1 MCLHLQNGLTVLHH
15 AAMSGSVE
23 LVTWLVEEHQLN
35 VHKWDKVS
43 VLLLI
48 LKVKCVVTSFHV
60 HGMVNL

>member
-1 MCLHLQNGLTVLHH
+1 MLHH

-23 LVTWLVEEHQLN
+23 LVTWLVEVHQLN

-60 HGMVNL
+60 HKMVNL